1 MLLEFEEKILS
12 DEIVLL
18 EDKLIT
24 QQNVKMIL
32 EEEYGW
38 KVKVVDKKEDVVSYA
53 EKQHAFFFILDIHLG
68 ASREQEGLDA
78 LEEIKKIN
86 QNAFTCVFSA
96 RKDCKKLAERLRAD
110 FFLEKSQNT
119 EQDIRTL
126 ASEILK
132 FQIKCLDMIKQAKLS
147 KIKDIEIY
155 DKNISSY
162 KKLIQ
167 VPEWIDRVS
176 GNYVA
181 FVDGRC
187 VDKDLERGKLVS
199 RIREKYFDKPRFIKK
214 VVKNDRR
221 SVEIPFYEFK

>member
-18 EDKLIT
+18 EDKPIT
-24 QQNVKMIL
+24 QQNIKNIL
-32 EEEYGW
+32 EKEYNW
-38 KVKVVDKKEDVVSYA
+38 KVKVFNTKEDVISYA
-53 EKQHAFFFILDIHLG
+53 EKQHAFFFILDIHMG
-68 ASREQEGLDA
+68 VHREQEGLDA

-86 QNAFTCVFSA
+86 KNAFTCIFSA

-119 EQDIRTL
+119 EQDIQTL

-147 KIKDIEIY
+147 KMKDLDIS
-155 DKNISSY
+155 DTNISAY
-162 KKLIQ
+162 KKLIRI
-167 VPEWIDRVS
+167 PEWVDRVA

-181 FVDGRC
+181 FVDGDYI
-187 VDKDLERGKLVS
+187 DKDVKREKLIS
-199 RIREKYFDKPRFIKK
+199 RIREKYFDRPRFIKK
-214 VVKNDRR
+214 VVKEGKN
-221 SVEIPFYEFK
+221 SVDIPFYEIK